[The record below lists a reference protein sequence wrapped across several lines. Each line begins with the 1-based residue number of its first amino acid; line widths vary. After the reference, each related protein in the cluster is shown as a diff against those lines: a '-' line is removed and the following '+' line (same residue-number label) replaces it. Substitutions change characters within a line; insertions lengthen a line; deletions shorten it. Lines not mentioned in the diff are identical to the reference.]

1 MSKRGGS
8 SGRWLE
14 RQQRDQFVRRAQQ
27 EGNISRAHYKLE
39 QLDKRFKLVGR
50 HTRILELGAA
60 PGGWTRYLSDRAPD
74 GVIIAVDPLPVSA
87 TASVHVLC
95 GMLGEESVDEALQN
109 ILGERGVDLV
119 LSDMAPNLSG
129 VRAADQ
135 ASAIYLAELALEAAD
150 RWLQAGGNL
159 VVKLFQ
165 GEGVD
170 NWLMDARKMFK
181 SVRQVKPE
189 ASRPESRELYAVALG
204 RRPISAETGV

>member
-14 RQQRDQFVRRAQQ
+14 RQQRDQFVRRAHQ
-27 EGNISRAHYKLE
+27 EGSISRAHYKLE
-39 QLDKRFKLVGR
+39 QLDKRFRLVGR
-50 HTRILELGAA
+50 RTRILELGAA
-60 PGGWTRYLSDRAPD
+60 PGGWTRYLSDRASD
-74 GVIIAVDPLPVSA
+74 GVIVAVDPLPVSA
-87 TASVHVLC
+87 AASVHVLC
-95 GMLGEESVDEALQN
+95 GMLGEDSVDEALQN
-109 ILGERGVDLV
+109 ILGDRGVDLV

-150 RWLQAGGNL
+150 QWLQAGGNL

-170 NWLMDARKMFK
+170 KWLMDAREMFK

-204 RRPISAETGV
+204 RRTNSADTGV

>member
-109 ILGERGVDLV
+109 ILGDRGVDLV

-129 VRAADQ
+129 VRSADQ
-135 ASAIYLAELALEAAD
+135 ASAIYLAEIALEAAD
-150 RWLQAGGNL
+150 RWLQPGGNL

-204 RRPISAETGV
+204 RGPISAEIGV

>member
-14 RQQRDQFVRRAQQ
+14 RQQRDQFVRRAHQ

-39 QLDKRFKLVGR
+39 QLDQRFKLVGR
-50 HTRILELGAA
+50 QTRILELGAA
-60 PGGWTRYLSDRAPD
+60 PGGWTRYLSDRASE
-74 GVIIAVDPLPVSA
+74 GLIIAVDPLPVSA
-87 TASVHVLC
+87 SASVHVLC
-95 GMLGEESVDEALQN
+95 GVLGESAVDEALEK
-109 ILGERGVDLV
+109 ILGSRGVDLV

-135 ASAIYLAELALEAAD
+135 AGAIYLAELALEAAD
-150 RWLQAGGNL
+150 RWLQVGGNL

-170 NWLMDARKMFK
+170 KWLMDARKMFK

-204 RRPISAETGV
+204 KRAIGLETDV